1 MKSLNERILAF
12 QPVAGDWRPLDEL
25 LAELS
30 PDELSEETIGVL
42 ISLFERYPT
51 DDGAGVLWGII
62 HHLEAFGGYEHQLIR
77 SLAAAPSEMSVIMV
91 NRMINAGISKIGD
104 VDLLATLHAVSENT
118 KAPDVVRARANSF
131 IEYQE
136 KKAEPGRRL

>member
-1 MKSLNERILAF
+1 MKSLNERIRKF
-12 QPVAGDWRPLDEL
+12 QPVADDWRPLDEL

-51 DDGAGVLWGII
+51 DDGAGVLWSVV
-62 HHLEAFGGYEHQLIR
+62 HYLEAFGGYEHQLIR
-77 SLAAAPSEMSVIMV
+77 SLTTAPSEMGVIML

-104 VDLLATLHAVSENT
+104 VDLLATLHAVSEDT
-118 KAPDVVRARANSF
+118 KTPEVVRKRANSF
-131 IEYQE
+131 IEYQ
-136 KKAEPGRRL
+136 KNKAEGCRN